1 MDAVPHHD
9 GTPVDPEARFFA
21 APPDALGALRSR
33 ASSLRGPL
41 PDGLARLGSRWVS
54 SLQHTNSYVGAG
66 GVSRHTLRGGA
77 VVDEVVRFSDVGE
90 LRVTRG
96 ARPTGWTHGTGAVR
110 HVFCDVQGRDRFV
123 IDAPADPDGTSV
135 VATFGD
141 AAERAY
147 SEHVVARYDAEL
159 TARGRVRFV
168 LGPREVVEVGP
179 GFLELE
185 AGGRRARLDASE
197 IRTVRITRGLLEIRS
212 GEAGS
217 AALGI
222 FRVRLADT
230 HQVHALAVVLQQLLG
245 VAMS

>member
-1 MDAVPHHD
+1 MDGVAHHD
-9 GTPVDPEARFFA
+9 GTPVDPEERFFA
-21 APPDALGALRSR
+21 PPPAAVGSLRSR

-41 PDGLARLGSRWVS
+41 PDGLAGLASRWLPA
-54 SLQHTNSYVGAG
+54 LQHTNSYVGVE
-66 GVSRHTLRGGA
+66 GVSRHTLRGA
-77 VVDEVVRFSDVGE
+77 AIVDELVRFADVAE

-96 ARPTGWTHGTGAVR
+96 ARPTGWTRGTGAVR
-110 HVFCDVQGRDRFV
+110 HAFCDGQGRECFV
-123 IDAPADPDGTSV
+123 IEAPADPEGPGV

-159 TARGRVRFV
+159 RARGRIRFV
-168 LGPREVVEVGP
+168 LGPREVLEIGA

-197 IRTVRITRGLLEIRS
+197 IRSVRITRGLLELRS

-217 AALGI
+217 AAMGI

-230 HQVHALAVVLQQLLG
+230 HQVHALAVVMQQLLG